1 MGLKPISYSLG
12 WIISNYLRFIC
23 VTIFFLA
30 LVIPTGV
37 MKSSDIIND
46 NSLTTN
52 ETIIGFVIYGLA

>member
-37 MKSSDIIND
+37 MKSDIIND